1 MQLLLEKNRHSL
13 DHDSSSIIDQTR
25 KVTALHDSNIIRAR
39 KASALHFRAGKDR
52 DMAKS
57 IRRMC
62 ASLTRKENKVFHVY
76 DAPEDHD
83 STEPTS
89 LKTSLKTSLPNKII
103 LQPIHSGI
111 VILAK
116 GDSIECVRRFLRKKR
131 TPRLMSHKCLVLN
144 YANSITPG
152 GGWSHGATA
161 QEEML
166 FYRSNY
172 FQSLEAAKQTL
183 SKTAGG
189 QYITPLTRCIIS
201 PNVYVWGVFH
211 EKEKTIDLTPHP
223 ETDMILPMIAAAAVD
238 HRDDG
243 KIMGDQVY
251 EEMSQLWESIFQAA
265 IRVDIDHFFIGP
277 IGCGVFAPRVK
288 TDHYKKKAALALADK
303 IQQYHK
309 YFQSIIFCDYV
320 PNGKYDDP
328 SSNYTI
334 FGQVLTEHVSNIACD
349 YCDDPT
355 CKNLE

>member
-13 DHDSSSIIDQTR
+13 DHDS
-25 KVTALHDSNIIRAR
+25 VP
-39 KASALHFRAGKDR
+39 LHFRVGKDR

-62 ASLTRKENKVFHVY
+62 APLTRKENKVFHVY
-76 DAPEDHD
+76 DAPEDYNL
-83 STEPTS
+83 TEQS
-89 LKTSLKTSLPNKII
+89 QVNKIV

-116 GDSIECVRRFLRKKR
+116 GDSIECVRRFLRKK
-131 TPRLMSHKCLVLN
+131 LKSHRCLVLN
-144 YANSITPG
+144 YANSLTPG
-152 GGWSHGATA
+152 GGWNHGATA

-172 FQSLEAAKQTL
+172 FQSLEAAKQKL

-189 QYITPLTRCIIS
+189 QYITPLIRCIIS
-201 PNVYVWGVFH
+201 PYVYVWGVFH
-211 EKEKTIDLTPHP
+211 EKEMTIDITPHQ

-265 IRVDIDHFFIGP
+265 IRIDIDHFFIGP
-277 IGCGVFAPRVK
+277 IGCGVFAPRVN
-288 TDHYKKKAALALADK
+288 TNHYKKKAALALADK

-309 YFQSIIFCDYV
+309 YFQSIVFCDYV
-320 PNGKYDDP
+320 PNGRYDDP